1 MADKRTT
8 RINTNENDTMKISY
22 NWKKQGFLKKD
33 RDWFEA
39 KYGKQKWREGLP
51 TESGKKVYFIKD
63 N

>member
-1 MADKRTT
+1 
-8 RINTNENDTMKISY
+8 MKISY